1 MNPVFALFSAVIAMV
16 IGAGLAQTAE
26 SVRVRL
32 VVSVPAGTTGPVYIA
47 GNIDR
52 LGPWKPDALRLEP
65 GADGTFT
72 VEFDAPA
79 GTELKFKFT
88 RGAWTSVEKSDG
100 GFEIADRT
108 LAVVAGLP
116 VQKLTV
122 ARFADGAAPPTTRAS
137 TVTGTLR
144 LHENVKSAFLPDS
157 RTIRVWLPPGY
168 DANAEQRYPVIYF
181 HDGQNLFDNA
191 TSAFGVEWG
200 LDEALTRLIES
211 KSARPAIIVG
221 IDNTPARTMELTP
234 TAVTGP
240 NNTRYGGN
248 GANYGKFLV
257 TELKPFIDRT
267 YRTLP
272 DRANTT
278 VGGSSLGGLISLYL
292 IGQHPDIFSTAAVV
306 SPALWWDN
314 ESLTNRVADPATFPL
329 PPGTRI
335 YLDMG
340 TAEGT
345 SNLIGTQAPRS
356 LVNAQ
361 RLRDILR
368 QRGLVEGKTF
378 LYVEDKDAQHNE
390 AAWAQRAPAMLEF
403 LLGPDSKK

>member
-1 MNPVFALFSAVIAMV
+1 MNPLLASLSTVIAMV
-16 IGAGLAQTAE
+16 IGAGFVQPTE

-32 VVSVPAGTTGPVYIA
+32 AVSVPAGTTGPLYIA
-47 GNIDR
+47 GNIAP
-52 LGPWKPDALRLEP
+52 LGPWKPDALRLDAK
-65 GADGTFT
+65 ADGTYA

-88 RGAWTSVEKSDG
+88 RGGWNTVEKSASGD
-100 GFEIADRT
+100 EIADRT

-116 VQKLTV
+116 PQTLTV
-122 ARFADGAAPPTTRAS
+122 ARFADGAPTTRAS

-144 LHENVKSAFLPDS
+144 FHENVKSAFLPDS

-168 DANAEQRYPVIYF
+168 DANSDVQYPVIYF

-200 LDEALTRLIES
+200 LDEALTRLIET

-221 IDNTPARTMELTP
+221 IDNTPARQAELTP
-234 TAVTGP
+234 TTVFGP

-292 IGQHPDIFSTAAVV
+292 IGQHPDIFSAAAVV
-306 SPALWWDN
+306 SPSLWWDN
-314 ESLTNRVADPATFPL
+314 ESLTARVADPAAFPL

-356 LVNAQ
+356 LVDAQ

-368 QRGLVEGKTF
+368 QRGLVDGKTF
-378 LYVEDKDAQHNE
+378 LYVEAKDAQHNE
-390 AAWAQRAPAMLEF
+390 EAWSKRAPAMLEF
-403 LLGPDSKK
+403 LLTPPPK